1 MNDGKTYTVS
11 TSINTSISGWVGFG
25 DASDSYVIDAQAGSY
40 SISINN
46 VSAQLKV
53 TLTDIASG
61 KKIKTWTVK
70 EDQMLI
76 SPALNNS
83 LLKGDTLLTIES
95 GDKGKGKQNSDYS
108 ISIVA
113 NEIFPAATNNNDLA
127 NATSVNFGNVNTI
140 DLDNEWIGYGDDT
153 DFFRFEL
160 DSASRVD
167 FDLNLDNKA
176 LTVGREVKVKL
187 YNASTGRTV
196 GLDSALTST
205 NTLEAGVYAVSVEI
219 TNPEKNWTSY
229 DLGITKLA

>member
-1 MNDGKTYTVS
+1 MCP
-11 TSINTSISGWVGFG
+11 
-25 DASDSYVIDAQAGSY
+25 
-40 SISINN
+40 
-46 VSAQLKV
+46 
-53 TLTDIASG
+53 LTQGHADRYR
-61 KKIKTWTVK
+61 VRQ
-70 EDQMLI
+70 EDQDLDRQGR
-76 SPALNNS
+76 PDADLPGAQQ
-83 LLKGDTLLTIES
+83 LAAERRYAAHIES

-176 LTVGREVKVKL
+176 
-187 YNASTGRTV
+187 
-196 GLDSALTST
+196 
-205 NTLEAGVYAVSVEI
+205 
-219 TNPEKNWTSY
+219 
-229 DLGITKLA
+229 